1 LLWTIR
7 YRFFLCA
14 CVVGSG
20 RSFHCSSL
28 FVACR
33 YAFAVWGIIF
43 MLQAASV
50 VITLVPGC
58 ESWSRPIFVRVG
70 GSSRSAMHNF
80 AHTHTYTLMHSC
92 THMHT
97 RARLW
102 VRGGNALFICIGVSP
117 LVVTNVFKTYAHAR
131 AHTHT
136 HAHARTRTYSP
147 TCTHTH
153 TYTRIHTHAHTPAC
167 RPPACGDLDGRSS
180 VDHNPISAAAAA
192 ARCGCAQLLFVQ

>member
-1 LLWTIR
+1 MPLRCGALSLCFRPPLW
-7 YRFFLCA
+7 L
-14 CVVGSG
+14 SP
-20 RSFHCSSL
+20 SSL
-28 FVACR
+28 V
-33 YAFAVWGIIF
+33 
-43 MLQAASV
+43 
-50 VITLVPGC
+50 
-58 ESWSRPIFVRVG
+58 VRVG
-70 GSSRSAMHNF
+70 HAPFSSALVGPPDLRCTILHTHTHTHSCTLAHTHTRT
-80 AHTHTYTLMHSC
+80 HTHTYTLMHSC